1 MTTIL
6 IKIISAF
13 LINFY
18 SLSFVD
24 INGTTINMSSYQGK
38 KVLIC
43 NMATGSNKVNQLI
56 GLQQLKQQ
64 FGDSL
69 VVILFPS
76 NSFGKESRT
85 DAQIKQFVQSN
96 IGTSLVIASKTNI
109 TGTTSNTI
117 FTWLASK
124 MQNGEVDGI
133 AGGDFQKYL
142 IGKTGNIIGVY
153 SPKIKPTDP
162 SIITTITS
170 SSL

>member
-6 IKIISAF
+6 IQTITAF

-24 INGTTINMSSYQGK
+24 VNGTTINMSSYQGK
-38 KVLIC
+38 KIMIA
-43 NMATGSNKVNQLI
+43 NIATGSNKVNQLI

-64 FGDSL
+64 YGDSL

-96 IGTSLVIASKTNI
+96 VGNNFVIASKSNV
-109 TGTTSNTI
+109 TGSSANAI
-117 FTWLASK
+117 FSWLASK
-124 MQNGEVDGI
+124 VKNGDADAVT
-133 AGGDFQKYL
+133 GGDFEKFL
-142 IGKTGNIIGVY
+142 INKSGSLIGVY
-153 SPKIKPTDP
+153 SPKVSPTDA
-162 SIITTITS
+162 SITTTITS
-170 SSL
+170 SL

>member
-1 MTTIL
+1 MITIL
-6 IKIISAF
+6 IKTVTAF

-24 INGTTINMSSYQGK
+24 VNGTTLNISSYQGK
-38 KVLIC
+38 KIMIA
-43 NMATGSNKVNQLI
+43 NMATGSNRINQLI

-64 FGDSL
+64 YGDSL

-96 IGTSLVIASKTNI
+96 VGNSLIIASKSNVTGI
-109 TGTTSNTI
+109 TANSI
-117 FTWLASK
+117 FSWLASK
-124 MQNGEVDGI
+124 TKNGDVDAI
-133 AGGDFQKYL
+133 TEGDFQKYL
-142 IGKTGNIIGVY
+142 IGKTGTIIGVY
-153 SPKIKPTDP
+153 SPKVSPTDP

-170 SSL
+170 SL